1 MAEAKRVLVC
11 VPWVSEERA
20 PEAFA
25 RLRAGG
31 LEVAFNPVGRVLR
44 EDELSDAL
52 PGVFATIAASEP
64 YNERS
69 LAAAR
74 DLRVIARMGVGYDQV
89 DVAAATRH
97 GVAVAMAFGTN
108 HEAVADHAFAL
119 IAALGSRLVPYHQ
132 KVAQGG
138 WGGEVHASLWRSTV
152 GIIGLG
158 RIGRALARR
167 CRGFEMRLLGYDIQ
181 VDPEQARAEGIELV
195 PLERLLAEADFV
207 SIHTPRTP
215 ETENLI
221 DRERLALMKPEAY
234 LVNTAR
240 GGLIDEDALYEALTS
255 GRIAGAGLD
264 VFALEPPAG
273 SPLLRLPNVV
283 LTPHCAGANTRSY
296 TAMLER
302 CAENILAIAQGRNP
316 GDEYLLNPEVL
327 RQSA

>member
-1 MAEAKRVLVC
+1 M
-11 VPWVSEERA
+11 
-20 PEAFA
+20 
-25 RLRAGG
+25 
-31 LEVAFNPVGRVLR
+31 
-44 EDELSDAL
+44 
-52 PGVFATIAASEP
+52 
-64 YNERS
+64 
-69 LAAAR
+69 
-74 DLRVIARMGVGYDQV
+74 
-89 DVAAATRH
+89 
-97 GVAVAMAFGTN
+97 
-108 HEAVADHAFAL
+108 
-119 IAALGSRLVPYHQ
+119 
-132 KVAQGG
+132 
-138 WGGEVHASLWRSTV
+138 
-152 GIIGLG
+152 
-158 RIGRALARR
+158 ARR